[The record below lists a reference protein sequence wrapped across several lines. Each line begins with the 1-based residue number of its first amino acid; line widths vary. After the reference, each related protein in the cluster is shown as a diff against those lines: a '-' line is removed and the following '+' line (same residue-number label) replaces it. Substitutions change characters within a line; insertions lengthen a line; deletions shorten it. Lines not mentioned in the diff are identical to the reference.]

1 MSFRESGISLFS
13 RRFLLFWLVLAI
25 GITGFVCSYKKQKSP
40 TDFSNSLAT
49 QDLVSAIDHSPIADA
64 NAASESSEAKS
75 DTKTTRQ
82 APGMRFDLYDSYLD
96 KLCPSLTEAEED
108 RLLAVSGR
116 DVKVLMGLVFA
127 GSARSR
133 QWLKEALL
141 KAPDD
146 PLVHY
151 AILSKVW
158 PEFDHLHSALELAR
172 LTPNDAAP
180 LHAAAAELLKR
191 GDRAAAMTYLTKAAE
206 LDQLSSLS
214 REALDTA
221 INLGLSSF
229 RGVLSGGF

>member
-1 MSFRESGISLFS
+1 MFLRETSISLF
-13 RRFLLFWLVLAI
+13 RRRLLLFGLVMAI
-25 GITGFVCSYKKQKSP
+25 GITGFVCRYKKQKSP
-40 TDFSNSLAT
+40 ADYSDSLAT
-49 QDLVSAIDHSPIADA
+49 QGLVSAFDQSPIAGA

-75 DTKTTRQ
+75 DTKKPRQ

-127 GSARSR
+127 YSARSR

-141 KAPDD
+141 KAPDE

-158 PEFDHLHSALELAR
+158 PEFDHLHSALKLAK

-180 LHAAAAELLKR
+180 LHAAADELLKR
-191 GDRAAAMTYLTKAAE
+191 GDRASAMTYLTKAAE
-206 LDQLSSLS
+206 LD
-214 REALDTA
+214 
-221 INLGLSSF
+221 
-229 RGVLSGGF
+229 